1 MRPIGTGEA
10 ERLLGV
16 PSRTLR
22 HWEAAVPLLSPRRG
36 DSGRRVYAE
45 RDLQILFGIRR
56 LVECRRLP
64 LAEACERLVAERA
77 ESEGELREALAT
89 IAEVRSE
96 LVSAW
101 VEARRLLDRLPGRTG
116 REPAHSE
123 TCPPAGRVV

>member
-1 MRPIGTGEA
+1 MRPLGTGEA

-22 HWEAAVPLLSPRRG
+22 RWEAAVPLLSPRRG
-36 DSGRRVYAE
+36 ESGRRVYAE

-56 LVECRRLP
+56 LVECRGLP
-64 LAEACERLVAERA
+64 LAEARERLVAERA
-77 ESEGELREALAT
+77 ELDGEPREALAV

-101 VEARRLLDRLPGRTG
+101 IEARRLVERSARP
-116 REPAHSE
+116 
-123 TCPPAGRVV
+123 V

>member
-1 MRPIGTGEA
+1 MRPLGTGEA

-22 HWEAAVPLLSPRRG
+22 HWEAAAPLLSPRRG
-36 DSGRRVYAE
+36 ESGRRAYAE

-56 LVECRRLP
+56 LVECRGLT

-77 ESEGELREALAT
+77 DAGDELREAIAT

-96 LVSAW
+96 LVAAW
-101 VEARRLLDRLPGRTG
+101 VDARRLLERPSREEGQAGGRQ
-116 REPAHSE
+116 
-123 TCPPAGRVV
+123 TCPPPDRVL

>member
-1 MRPIGTGEA
+1 MRPLGTGEA

-22 HWEAAVPLLSPRRG
+22 HWEDAVPLLAPRRG

-56 LVECRRLP
+56 LVECRRLS

-77 ESEGELREALAT
+77 EAEGALRDALAL

-96 LVSAW
+96 LMAAW
-101 VEARRLLDRLPGRTG
+101 VDARRLLERLPRDGG
-116 REPAHSE
+116 ASGGSQ
-123 TCPPAGRVV
+123 TCPPPDRVL